1 MAIQKQFILRYRDE
15 GHLRFEI
22 PAQFCDVATA
32 KVLTAALL
40 AVDGVYRAQVYRSQK
55 KLSIR
60 YQESVC
66 DFKTLAKLL
75 FEIVAELEKKQPR
88 DSQALVISVAKS
100 GAKIKGKI
108 GNKVK
113 NWRVSKWFSEKYD
126 DGKSTL
132 QAAKILTTGLKRKKA
147 LIQDPEKAVIDF
159 LNDILALFLIRLHWE
174 HITKLWI
181 PHPIKYRNEWA
192 AVFYMLF
199 LLMRSRKPKK

>member
-1 MAIQKQFILRYRDE
+1 MAIQKQFVLRYRDE

-40 AVDGVYRAQVYRSQK
+40 TVEGVYRVQVYRSQK

-60 YQESVC
+60 YQDSVC
-66 DFKTLAKLL
+66 EFKSLARQL
-75 FEIVAELEKKQPR
+75 FQIITDLEQKKQ
-88 DSQALVISVAKS
+88 DAQSLVSKAAES
-100 GAKIKGKI
+100 TSNIK
-108 GNKVK
+108 NKVK
-113 NWRVSKWFSEKYD
+113 NLAVSKWFSRKYD
-126 DGKSTL
+126 DTQETL
-132 QAAKILTTGLKRKKA
+132 QAAKILTKLGLTKNKA
-147 LIQDPEKAVIDF
+147 LVKDPEKAVIDF
-159 LNDILALFLIRLHWE
+159 LNDALVIFLIRLHWD

-181 PHPIKYRNEWA
+181 PNPFKYRNEWM